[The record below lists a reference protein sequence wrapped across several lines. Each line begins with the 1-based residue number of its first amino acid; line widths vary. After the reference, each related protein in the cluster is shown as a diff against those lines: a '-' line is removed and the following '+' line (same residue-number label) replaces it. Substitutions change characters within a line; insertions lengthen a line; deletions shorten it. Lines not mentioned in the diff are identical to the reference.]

1 MPFRHEAI
9 AALALLVM
17 VASVLVGGRAI
28 LRQQEVVA
36 EETVVAP
43 PEEPAPLAPTLEEPS
58 MAAISEKRAEEARVR
73 SRAIDPEIVAP
84 LRFDAGQLERIEPR
98 APLSNLSLAM
108 PPAPPEPQ
116 APDASNAPDGPKG
129 TTLFQPIAS
138 AAGVIETKDR
148 SVTIAGIDRV
158 AQDETCTDEHGRR
171 WACGLRARG
180 AFRAFLRGR
189 APVCTLPPDRAG
201 KSVISSCRLGK
212 QDIGTWLVSNGWA
225 RPAEDGPYV
234 EAGEKAKATKKGI
247 FGAAPDLSGLPPP
260 PAPVEAPAEAPSSI
274 LDLSGELATPPTGQ
288 PAPLQ

>member
-1 MPFRHEAI
+1 MPFRNEAI

-17 VASVLVGGRAI
+17 VASVAVGGHAV
-28 LRQQEVVA
+28 LRQQEAVVVD
-36 EETVVAP
+36 EVTAP
-43 PEEPAPLAPTLEEPS
+43 SPVEPS
-58 MAAISEKRAEEARVR
+58 TATIPEKRAEKVPVR

-84 LRFDAGQLERIEPR
+84 RQFDAGRLERIEPR

-108 PPAPPEPQ
+108 PPKPPEPR
-116 APDASNAPDGPKG
+116 ASDAQNAADGPKG
-129 TTLFQPIAS
+129 TTLFQSIAS

-148 SVTIAGIDRV
+148 SVTIAGIDMI

-189 APVCTLPPDRAG
+189 APVCTLPDPAE
-201 KSVISSCRLGK
+201 KSVVSPCSLGK

-234 EAGEKAKATKKGI
+234 EVGEKAKAAMKGI
-247 FGAAPDLSGLPPP
+247 FGEAPDLSGLPPA
-260 PAPVEAPAEAPSSI
+260 PAPVEAPPEGRTSI
-274 LDLSGELATPPTGQ
+274 LDLSGEAATPPIGQ
-288 PAPLQ
+288 PAPFQ